1 MMAIRRKVKIMSSL
15 QEETI
20 QSLQEGEIQG
30 RGDADGRDHSQVS
43 AEWMVMPSDR
53 GGHSMEL
60 CLLFV

>member
-1 MMAIRRKVKIMSSL
+1 MSSL
-15 QEETI
+15 QQETI